1 MALFGIFTSREE
13 KNILLIEIIKKL
25 NISQEEK
32 DIYILSLEILDDDD
46 FSIFYENIT
55 KQIHENTYSIAP
67 LSLQLI

>member
-1 MALFGIFTSREE
+1 MALFGLFTSREE

-55 KQIHENTYSIAP
+55 KQIHENIYSIAP